1 MSVQRHRSERGQ
13 AMILVAVVVV
23 FCGLLAVGAA
33 QAGAVLIDRQRAQTA
48 ADSAALAAVV
58 GGRTA
63 AAALAERNG
72 TVLVSWRVIGSDVI
86 VEVRSGSVTAVAR
99 ASNGP

>member
-1 MSVQRHRSERGQ
+1 MVVRRREPDRGQ

-33 QAGAVLIDRQRAQTA
+33 RAGAVLVDRQRAQIA
-48 ADSAALAAVV
+48 ADAAALAAVE
-58 GGRTA
+58 GGRA
-63 AAALAERNG
+63 AASAIAGRNG
-72 TVLVSWRVIGSDVI
+72 AVLVSWRVIGADVI

-99 ASNGP
+99 ASNGL